1 MVSYPSNTSMTNF
14 LGESELAMD
23 SKGRFLLPAKISRQI
38 PEGMGEKFV
47 MNRGFEKCIN
57 IYTTDVWNVIYEK
70 VSKLND
76 FKEEVRKFK
85 RLFLNG
91 ASIVELDSTGRIL
104 VAKPL
109 LEYAGITKDAVVTAQ
124 GNKMELWDKDT
135 YYKYLEQNSG
145 GFSQLAESVA
155 NDFGN
160 PFDSL

>member
-1 MVSYPSNTSMTNF
+1 MTNF

-38 PEGMGEKFV
+38 PEGMGDKFV

-57 IYTTDVWNVIYEK
+57 IYTIDVWNVIYEK

-109 LEYAGITKDAVVTAQ
+109 MEYAGITKDAVVTAQ

-135 YYKYLEQNSG
+135 YYKYLDQNSG